1 MSQQP
6 HTMGGGGPGQ
16 QGGGGE
22 RRAEGMGYRYPAAPV
37 PLHPPPPPPPPPC
50 KDRAATRFTNCGMAH
65 SAAEKK
71 TTLATR
77 DELTGLRQIPRV
89 SICFAVAVAVY
100 EEADFYQWNG

>member
-37 PLHPPPPPPPPPC
+37 PLHPPPPPPPC

-89 SICFAVAVAVY
+89 SICFAVAVAAY